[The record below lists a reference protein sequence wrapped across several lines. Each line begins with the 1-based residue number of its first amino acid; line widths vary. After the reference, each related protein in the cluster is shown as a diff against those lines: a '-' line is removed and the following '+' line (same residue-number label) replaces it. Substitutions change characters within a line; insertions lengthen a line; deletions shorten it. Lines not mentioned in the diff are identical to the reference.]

1 MEGLQ
6 EGGGLETVAMTQRQK
21 VKLQVADLKIF
32 VWSDQEGQDQNEQKH
47 SGHIG
52 ENMLKMEKKKPTEK
66 IHECSEGGH
75 EKSWCD
81 RSGCCGQNTVEVD
94 DALW

>member
-32 VWSDQEGQDQNEQKH
+32 IWSDQEGQD
-47 SGHIG
+47 
-52 ENMLKMEKKKPTEK
+52 
-66 IHECSEGGH
+66 
-75 EKSWCD
+75 
-81 RSGCCGQNTVEVD
+81 
-94 DALW
+94 

>member
-6 EGGGLETVAMTQRQK
+6 EGEGLETVAMTQRQK
-21 VKLQVADLKIF
+21 VKLEVADLKIF
-32 VWSDQEGQDQNEQKH
+32 VWTDQEGRDQNEYKH

-52 ENMLKMEKKKPTEK
+52 ENMLKMEKRKPTEK
-66 IHECSEGGH
+66 IHGH

-81 RSGCCGQNTVEVD
+81 RSGCCGQNKVGAD